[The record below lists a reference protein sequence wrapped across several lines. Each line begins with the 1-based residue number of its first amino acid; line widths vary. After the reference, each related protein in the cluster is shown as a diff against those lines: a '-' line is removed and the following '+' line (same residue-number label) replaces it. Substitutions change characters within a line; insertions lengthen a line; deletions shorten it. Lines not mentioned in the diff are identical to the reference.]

1 MLLEDQVVHSQF
13 FKVGL
18 DRGTSDFIIQ
28 VTTHDDLVSNL
39 GPFLDFR
46 LEVFEE
52 GVPGVPVIIVV
63 IEVGFVLGLCRSL
76 STRTVTRSIHTHR
89 SKNRAILSSVSC
101 PSPAAQL
108 GFVTASAHGKVADL
122 VMG

>member
-1 MLLEDQVVHSQF
+1 MLLEDQVVHAQV

-18 DRGTSDFIIQ
+18 HRGTSDFIIQ

-52 GVPGVPVIIVV
+52 GVWGVPVIIIV
-63 IEVGFVLGLCRSL
+63 IEVGLVLGPCRSL
-76 STRTVTRSIHTHR
+76 STGTVARSIHTHH
-89 SKNRAILSSVSC
+89 SKNHAILSSVPV
-101 PSPAAQL
+101 PSPPAKL